1 MTPPFLEDLVLVSS
15 YPITPLDI
23 RLGTPEEVRRR
34 RRHPGSRE
42 IYVIFRLRSF
52 FAGLAGWLELPNAE
66 SPAPPVLPQSAYSIL
81 LLFSHA
87 SLPAILKLP
96 ASHLLA

>member
-1 MTPPFLEDLVLVSS
+1 MTPPFSEDLVLVSS

-34 RRHPGSRE
+34 RRHPGSLE
-42 IYVIFRLRSF
+42 IYVIFRLRSV
-52 FAGLAGWLELPNAE
+52 FAGLAGWSKLPNAE

-81 LLFSHA
+81 LLFSHVFI
-87 SLPAILKLP
+87 PANIR
-96 ASHLLA
+96 LLDLQLLD